1 MQLEDDGEWCQLI
14 TRPVPVCQAAAGMFA
29 VCSVQS
35 NLVIVF
41 VDLLTTPSRFEESPV
56 VPPGFL
62 AAPLPCEGDC
72 LPSPPT
78 VLLLSA

>member
-1 MQLEDDGEWCQLI
+1 MY
-14 TRPVPVCQAAAGMFA
+14 A

-41 VDLLTTPSRFEESPV
+41 VDLLAVREIPV
-56 VPPGFL
+56 VRPGFL
-62 AAPLPCEGDC
+62 AAPLPCDGDC